1 MIDFTLTV
9 VSAVNLLWFDRTKS
23 DWISVSLISD
33 DFRSAHPLR
42 AASIC
47 RKSLFPSSC
56 RGARQRETNI
66 RSIFHLSPQMGHA
79 RPPAG
84 LINRVQDAG
93 TVRKNMSFLPLA
105 LFTLF
110 MVIAKLSRIAE
121 REKNR
126 ERDKRYATRYFN
138 ALFYRDADKNNR
150 RDWFRTEKYLSIT
163 IVARRLRADKNTF
176 AVRVYVNNRALL
188 IQQ

>member
-1 MIDFTLTV
+1 MP
-9 VSAVNLLWFDRTKS
+9 
-23 DWISVSLISD
+23 LISD
-33 DFRSAHPLR
+33 NFRSAHPLQ

-56 RGARQRETNI
+56 GARQRETNI

-110 MVIAKLSRIAE
+110 MAIAKLSRIAE

-126 ERDKRYATRYFN
+126 KRETSDTERVILTHYFIATRRKIIAEIGSGWRN
-138 ALFYRDADKNNR
+138 ICR
-150 RDWFRTEKYLSIT
+150 
-163 IVARRLRADKNTF
+163 
-176 AVRVYVNNRALL
+176 
-188 IQQ
+188 